1 MDEIWKDIKGYE
13 GLYMISNLGRIKSL
27 SKQKRSK
34 TQTNYITKEK
44 ILKPQIGE
52 YYLHVDLYKDKKDHT
67 KTIHSL
73 VAKAFI
79 PNPNNLPEVNHKD
92 GIKYNNNVT
101 NLEWSTF
108 SDNTKHAYKT
118 GLLVAAKGENHGM
131 SKLTEIQVKEIREL
145 KGKLRQREI
154 ADKYNVCRQL
164 ISCIHLN
171 KNWKNI

>member
-1 MDEIWKDIKGYE
+1 MDEIWVTIKDFEDYQV
-13 GLYMISNLGRIKSL
+13 SNLGRIKSL
-27 SKQKRSK
+27 SSRSH
-34 TQTNYITKEK
+34 YVTKEK

-92 GIKYNNNVT
+92 GNKYNNNVT

-108 SDNTKHAYKT
+108 SDNTKHAYRM
-118 GLLVAAKGENHGM
+118 GLMKGMKGEKSPQ
-131 SKLTEIQVKEIREL
+131 SKLTDIQVKEIREL
-145 KGKLRQREI
+145 KGKLIQQEI
-154 ADKYNVCRQL
+154 ADIYNVCRQT
-164 ISCIHLN
+164 ISYIHLN
-171 KNWKNI
+171 KIWKHI

>member
-1 MDEIWKDIKGYE
+1 MDEIWVTIKDFEDYQV
-13 GLYMISNLGRIKSL
+13 SNLGRIKSL
-27 SKQKRSK
+27 SSRSH
-34 TQTNYITKEK
+34 YVTKEK

-108 SDNTKHAYKT
+108 SDNTKHAYRM
-118 GLLVAAKGENHGM
+118 GLMKGMKGEKSPQ
-131 SKLTEIQVKEIREL
+131 SKLTDIQVKEIREL
-145 KGKLRQREI
+145 KGKLIQEEI
-154 ADKYNVCRQL
+154 ASIYNVCRQT
-164 ISCIHLN
+164 ISSIHRN
-171 KNWKNI
+171 INWKNI